1 MIYIYLY
8 LLDIY
13 MHVETI
19 KLTIIKDETPQT
31 KVHYQISPFFVT
43 FSLACHVH
51 ASPVITSIIN

>member
-1 MIYIYLY
+1 MIYIFISIRY
-8 LLDIY
+8 IY